1 MGLALRDSSGHRR
14 AFGLAISLAV
24 KICLSTGVIR
34 NTRPNQVDT
43 FFRRQLAGTRQR
55 QQTREGNNPR
65 HRAPTQKIQLVLRT
79 TSYLIEVKMY

>member
-43 FFRRQLAGTRQR
+43 FFG
-55 QQTREGNNPR
+55 
-65 HRAPTQKIQLVLRT
+65 V
-79 TSYLIEVKMY
+79 S